1 MSSRVID
8 IKNLSFSYD
17 NQRVLQDITFDVR
30 EHQFT
35 SVIGPNGGGKSTLV
49 KLMLGLLEPDN
60 GDIKILGKSP
70 KDSREEI
77 GYVPQYID
85 VNLDFPI
92 TVLDVVMMGNKK
104 MHSNTTLSLFW
115 RLFPIKYNDIEIKC
129 AYSTLQKVGMQ
140 DYMDRKI
147 KDLSGGQRQRVMIA
161 RALCS
166 HPKVLILDEPTS
178 NIDPKGQKEIF
189 ELLKELNKDL
199 TVFVVS
205 HDLAVVSEYAQ
216 KIIYIN
222 REAFVH
228 DLGSDTLGKTPKESG
243 HFCQVEMIQMLKAI
257 KDDRSTKL

>member
-1 MSSRVID
+1 MNSKVIEID
-8 IKNLSFSYD
+8 NVNFSYGKQKALS
-17 NQRVLQDITFDVR
+17 NITFNVK
-30 EHQFT
+30 EYQFT
-35 SVIGPNGGGKSTLV
+35 AVIGPNGGGKSTLV
-49 KLMLGLLEPDN
+49 KLMLGLLEPN
-60 GDIKILGKSP
+60 GGSVKILNMQP
-70 KDSREEI
+70 KNAREFV

-104 MHSNTTLSLFW
+104 EHLKESISIFK
-115 RLFPIKYNDIEIKC
+115 RLFPIKYSDIEIKC

-140 DYMDRKI
+140 DYIDRKI
-147 KDLSGGQRQRVMIA
+147 GDLSGGQRQRVMIA

-166 HPKVLILDEPTS
+166 HPKLLILDEPTS
-178 NIDPKGQKEIF
+178 NIDPQGQKEIF

-199 TVFVVS
+199 TIFVVS

-228 DLGSDTLGKTPKESG
+228 DLGDDTLGATSKSNG
-243 HFCQVEMIQMLKAI
+243 HFCQVEMMQMLKGL
-257 KDDRSTKL
+257 KR

>member
-1 MSSRVID
+1 MNRVVD

-17 NQRVLQDITFDVR
+17 RDRVLDNITFEVY

-35 SVIGPNGGGKSTLV
+35 AVIGPNGGGKSTLV
-49 KLMLGLLEPDN
+49 KLMLGLLEPDR
-60 GDIKILGKSP
+60 GEIKILSKEP
-70 KDSREEI
+70 KLARAEV

-92 TVLDVVMMGNKK
+92 TVLDVVMMGNRKK
-104 MHSNTTLSLFW
+104 HIGSRVSIIE

-129 AYSTLQKVGMQ
+129 AYSTLNKVGMQ
-140 DYMDRKI
+140 DYIDRKI
-147 KDLSGGQRQRVMIA
+147 GDLSGGQRQRVMIA

-166 HPKVLILDEPTS
+166 HPKLLILDEPTS

-189 ELLKELNKDL
+189 ELLRELNKDL
-199 TVFVVS
+199 TIFVVS
-205 HDLAVVSEYAQ
+205 HDLSVVSEYAQ

-228 DLGSDTLGKTPKESG
+228 DLGSNTLGEAPQNSG
-243 HFCQVEMIQMLKAI
+243 HFCQVEMMQMLKAI
-257 KDDRSTKL
+257 NNDRSSKL